1 MKSVAIDKLENR
13 LETLK
18 GILMDLGI
26 PQEELHPETLLHEHL
41 GLDSVETVKLALEV
55 KRKLNIDLKLGTRN
69 DMTLA
74 EICSIA
80 ATNSPSG

>member
-1 MKSVAIDKLENR
+1 MESVAIDKLEDR
-13 LETLK
+13 LEVLK

-26 PQEELHPETLLHEHL
+26 SQEDLHSETLLHEHL

-55 KRKLNIDLKLGTRN
+55 KRKLHIDLKLGTRN

-74 EICSIA
+74 EICNMTVTI
-80 ATNSPSG
+80 SPSV